1 MFLKDEIPGFVCA
14 YSFSRGLPQA
24 LDERS
29 LVGFVENAVPQQW
42 IWLHLNLTDQRCH
55 SWLRDKLNVPA
66 KEVVEFCRPA
76 SRQLLSGS
84 DKILVGILSDFQREF
99 SSDSTSHA
107 WLHLICQ
114 SHLLVTGRV
123 KAVQSAERLREDISR
138 GRNFADPLSLC
149 GAMISNYADC
159 LDSVLNRLLTEL
171 EEIEDH
177 VLQDRHHGERKRL
190 MVMRRETAQLH
201 RHMRALRRALTL
213 AERTLDKLPQQL
225 PTIINRLTNLDQDF
239 ESLERRA
246 RFFHDEIDAKLAA
259 ETNRQLYILSAL
271 TALFLPPTLVA
282 GLFGMNVKGIP
293 WADAANGFWPALAL
307 CALSSVAVSLFL
319 WSANKN

>member
-1 MFLKDEIPGFVCA
+1 MFLTDEIPGFVCA
-14 YSFSRGLPQA
+14 FRFGNGPPQV
-24 LDERS
+24 LDEHS
-29 LVGFVENAVPQQW
+29 FLSVAGNAEEW

-55 SWLRDKLNVPA
+55 RWLIDKLNVPV
-66 KEVVEFCRPA
+66 KESMDFCQPA
-76 SRQLLSGS
+76 SRQLLAGS
-84 DKILVGILSDFQREF
+84 DDILIGVLSDFHREF
-99 SSDSTSHA
+99 NNDSTGHS
-107 WLHLICQ
+107 WLHLLCMPRVLI
-114 SHLLVTGRV
+114 TGRV
-123 KAVQSAERLREDISR
+123 KAVQSAERLRNEITR
-138 GRNFADPLSLC
+138 GRNFPDPLSLC
-149 GAMISNYADC
+149 GALLNNYPDS

-201 RHMRALRRALTL
+201 RHMRALRRALAL
-213 AERTLDKLPQQL
+213 AERTLDNLPQQL

-239 ESLERRA
+239 ESMERRA

-293 WADAANGFWPALAL
+293 WADVADGFWPAVAL

-319 WSANKN
+319 WRVNKN